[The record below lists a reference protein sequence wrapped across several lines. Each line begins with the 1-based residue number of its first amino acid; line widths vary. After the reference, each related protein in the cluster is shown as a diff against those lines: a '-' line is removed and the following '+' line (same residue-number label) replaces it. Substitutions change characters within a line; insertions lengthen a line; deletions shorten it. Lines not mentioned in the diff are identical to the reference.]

1 MVSEKHLDLVQG
13 AINRLASNSFAYKG
27 WAATI
32 TSALIAFLLK
42 DQPRFIVAGLYPI
55 LAFWFLDANALALE
69 RAFRKLY
76 DQVRLGKVTEY
87 SMDIRPYRKPLYD
100 FLNALLSISLL
111 VFYGTAVVC
120 IVVMGSV
127 TK

>member
-1 MVSEKHLDLVQG
+1 MVEEKHLDFVQG
-13 AINRLASNSFAYKG
+13 AINRLAGNSFAYKG

-76 DQVRLGKVTEY
+76 DQVRLGNVTEY
-87 SMDIRPYRKPLYD
+87 SMDIRPYRRPLYD
-100 FLNALLSISLL
+100 FMNALLSVSLL